1 MALYV
6 NCTTTDVDATTLV
19 RLLLVDSEG
28 EPFITCDNDY
38 LSDDDL
44 VRLLIGT
51 DATGNPAL
59 RVYVE

>member
-44 VRLLIGT
+44 IRLLIGT
-51 DATGNPAL
+51 DESGNPAL
-59 RVYVE
+59 RVYIE

>member
-19 RLLLVDSEG
+19 RLLLVDSDG
-28 EPFITCDNDY
+28 EPFITCDNAD

-51 DATGNPAL
+51 DESGNPAL